1 MLFSTLDIVI
11 FLAFVAVV
19 LFVGL
24 YKSRG
29 EHGAEDYFLA
39 GRGLTWWLIGFS
51 LIAANISTEQFV
63 GMSSSAA
70 GPTGLAIASYEWMA
84 AITLVFVALFFLP
97 KFLKSGIYTMPQF
110 LEYRFDTFSRT
121 VMSIMMVVVLVAVNV
136 TAVIYSGAITA
147 ATMFAGKTFLG
158 VEMDVTF
165 FAWAIGIIA
174 ALYVFFG
181 GLKACAW
188 ADLIQGAALIAGGAI
203 IAYLAFD
210 AMGAIEVSKI
220 AHTSGADAMKT
231 LTDSSSGFS
240 KFAAANSD
248 KLTMFM
254 PGDNPEVPW
263 TALVIGLWIP
273 NFYYWGLNQYIM
285 QRTLGASSLAEGQK
299 GIMFAA
305 FMKILMPFLI
315 VFPGLI
321 AFNLYSQK
329 MADAA
334 LNDDKILQANAVAY
348 STIYLA
354 NLDANGRILFN
365 NVNEA
370 DNAALKKLTNSIK
383 ADLAIKQADGKTRE
397 IFNDESASALIADYL
412 NAKSKGRLSK
422 IRYVYD
428 DSWVKSNPELAA
440 NVEKWNEQALAK
452 NPQLQKPAL
461 IDQLLGNSQ
470 TKCLVGYKYD
480 TAFGFLLKDL
490 VPPNG
495 LTGFIFAAL
504 LGAVI
509 SSLAS
514 MLNAASTIFTI
525 DIYKRFIKRDASD
538 RSQVFSGKVCVV
550 LFTIAGCIIAPFL
563 NNPAFTNIFTYIQE
577 FQGFLSPGILAVFIF
592 GLFAKKAPRFAG
604 AVGIIASPV
613 IYALLKFT
621 LLPEVAFLNRMAITF
636 VAILVIML
644 LLTLVKPLKQEITM
658 PVNSEISVEHSPVV
672 YVMGTI
678 ILVLTCS
685 LYVIFS

>member
-11 FLAFVAVV
+11 FIAFVALV

-29 EHGAEDYFLA
+29 ERGAEDYFLA

-63 GMSSSAA
+63 GMSGSAA
-70 GPTGLAIASYEWMA
+70 GPAGLAIASYEWMA

-121 VMSIMMVVVLVAVNV
+121 VMSVMMVVVLVAVNI

-158 VEMDVTF
+158 IEMDVTF

-210 AMGAIEVSKI
+210 AMGAIELSKI
-220 AHTSGADAMKT
+220 AHTAGPDALKG
-231 LTDSSSGFS
+231 LSDSSSGFS

-248 KLTMFM
+248 KLTMFL
-254 PGDNPEVPW
+254 PGDNNEVPW

-334 LNDDKILQANAVAY
+334 SNDEKILQANASAY

-354 NLDANGRILFN
+354 NLDANG
-365 NVNEA
+365 
-370 DNAALKKLTNSIK
+370 ALPFATIGDASDEQLGKVVAKMR
-383 ADLAIKQADGKTRE
+383 ADLVAKDKDGKITE
-397 IFNDESASALIADYL
+397 LLSDDSAKGLVADYL
-412 NAKSKGRLSK
+412 AAKSAGKLDK
-422 IRYVYD
+422 IRYTYD
-428 DSWVKSNPELAA
+428 DSWAKSNPALVSE
-440 NVEKWNEQALAK
+440 VDKWNKQAMEK
-452 NPQLQKPAL
+452 NPKLLQPSL
-461 IDQLLGNSQ
+461 IDQLLGKSQ
-470 TKCLVGYKYD
+470 TKRLVGYKYD

-490 VPPNG
+490 VPANG

-525 DIYKRFIKRDASD
+525 DIFKRFVKKDASD
-538 RSQVFSGKVCVV
+538 KAQVLSGKICVV
-550 LFTIAGCIIAPFL
+550 LFTIAGCLIAPFL
-563 NNPAFTNIFTYIQE
+563 NNPSFTNIFTYIQE

-604 AVGIIASPV
+604 AIGIIASPV
-613 IYALLKFT
+613 IYATLLFV
-621 LLPEVAFLNRMAITF
+621 LPEVAFLNRMAITF
-636 VAILVIML
+636 ISILIIML
-644 LLTLVKPLKQEITM
+644 LLTLIKPLKQEIVM
-658 PVNSEISVEHSPVV
+658 PVNEAISVEHSPVV
-672 YVMGTI
+672 YIMGAVV
-678 ILVLTCS
+678 LVVTCS